1 MHIKKIAFG
10 LFIFLTALIAGD
22 KFLYLAGNESGLFG
36 SVPSLLIATAASLAG
51 GFIAQR
57 GMLLPVLGL
66 WLAFW
71 VYVIY
76 VLHAIAVPTGAADL
90 SATISANLVAISSSF
105 VALCIGTVAG
115 QALSRGRN
123 NTSVA
128 AT

>member
-1 MHIKKIAFG
+1 MHIKRVALG
-10 LFIFLTALIAGD
+10 LFVFLSALIAGD
-22 KFLYLAGNESGLFG
+22 KLLSVAGIESGLFG
-36 SVPSLLIATAASLAG
+36 SVPSLLIATAASLVG
-51 GFIAQR
+51 GLIAQR

-71 VYVIY
+71 AYVIY

-90 SATISANLVAISSSF
+90 SATMSTNLVAITSSF

-115 QALSRGRN
+115 QALSRRRN